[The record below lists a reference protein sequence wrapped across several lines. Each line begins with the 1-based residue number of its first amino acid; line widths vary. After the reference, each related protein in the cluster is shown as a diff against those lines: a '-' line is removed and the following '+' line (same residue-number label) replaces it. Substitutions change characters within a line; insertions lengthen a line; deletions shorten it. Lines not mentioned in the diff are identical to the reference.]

1 MSKFSRFFRRS
12 FLPLLCRLSSV
23 VVDLR
28 RHSLL
33 PTRVNNGRRGVI
45 LASYKLLKA
54 PFCAQSLSPSVSV
67 SARNPFRWRVFLA
80 NLVNGHTAFFVKSR
94 RLLVRLCLVLCR
106 LSWLTKVGGGICN
119 RDTWA
124 GATVE
129 FLLFNILV
137 ASSTDAHFF
146 EALIEVWLS
155 TLSVGNLHDRR
166 ILDLERILVRI
177 SGLHIQSGGRS
188 HICDQARTLNR
199 LRLIEKVERSRSP
212 S

>member
-1 MSKFSRFFRRS
+1 M
-12 FLPLLCRLSSV
+12 
-23 VVDLR
+23 
-28 RHSLL
+28 
-33 PTRVNNGRRGVI
+33 
-45 LASYKLLKA
+45 
-54 PFCAQSLSPSVSV
+54 
-67 SARNPFRWRVFLA
+67 
-80 NLVNGHTAFFVKSR
+80 
-94 RLLVRLCLVLCR
+94 LCR

-166 ILDLERILVRI
+166 ILDIERILVRI
-177 SGLHIQSGGRS
+177 SGLHIHIRGRS